1 MAEMM
6 TDTVKST
13 KRKTALKVPAA
24 EVTAAVSSAAAE
36 AKKKLLFVGTEVMPF
51 AATGGLGDVLG
62 SLPEALAAYDPA
74 LDVRVVMPLYS
85 AIDAKYRR
93 EMKTEAVFTV
103 TLAWRRQYCGVLSLV
118 KNGVKYYFIDNEYYF
133 RRSGLYGQYDDG
145 ERYAFFCTAVMDMM
159 PMLGYFPDILHAHD
173 WQAALSVIYLERKY
187 RRDER
192 WSRMRSVFTIH
203 NIEYQGKYDMCILG
217 DVFALSDFDRQT
229 VEYDGCINLMKGAV
243 VCADRV
249 STVSPRYAEEILHPE
264 FAHGLDGIL
273 RENSGK
279 LRGILN
285 GIDYSYYDPA
295 TDPVL
300 AENYSA
306 ERIDGK
312 YVCRSSLRRDLSLP
326 DDKDRPLIA
335 VISRLASH
343 KGLDL
348 VREALHGILNDTG
361 AQFVVLGKGEAQYED
376 FFRAIENEYGDRARA
391 LITYD
396 RDLSRRIYAAAD
408 IFLMP
413 SKSEPCG
420 LSQMIASRY
429 GAIPVVRET
438 GGLYDSIHGFY
449 EDGEGNMH
457 GNGFTFAG
465 YTPGE
470 LYERT
475 AAAVSLWRDT
485 AKRKKFIEKIMSVD
499 FSWRASAA
507 EYASM
512 YASMDAPLE

>member
-1 MAEMM
+1 MM

-36 AKKKLLFVGTEVMPF
+36 AKKKLLFVGAEVMPF

-326 DDKDRPLIA
+326 TTKDPSAYRGHLPPCIA
-335 VISRLASH
+335 
-343 KGLDL
+343 
-348 VREALHGILNDTG
+348 
-361 AQFVVLGKGEAQYED
+361 
-376 FFRAIENEYGDRARA
+376 
-391 LITYD
+391 
-396 RDLSRRIYAAAD
+396 
-408 IFLMP
+408 
-413 SKSEPCG
+413 
-420 LSQMIASRY
+420 
-429 GAIPVVRET
+429 
-438 GGLYDSIHGFY
+438 
-449 EDGEGNMH
+449 
-457 GNGFTFAG
+457 
-465 YTPGE
+465 
-470 LYERT
+470 
-475 AAAVSLWRDT
+475 
-485 AKRKKFIEKIMSVD
+485 
-499 FSWRASAA
+499 
-507 EYASM
+507 
-512 YASMDAPLE
+512 